1 MMCKSHTNAVLICMK
16 ELECV
21 WCASCDDELAIRID
35 LDGSIRHE
43 VLAEQICVDL
53 VCGLPCVDVVP
64 DDLVLI
70 HFDLKNA
77 HLEITDG
84 LAQLIGGC
92 IELDLDNA
100 MHVEIREDCI
110 LECRRDNLFL
120 CCDPKEHESLHPLL
134 EGALLVRLGW
144 DVALDLVI
152 AAHLARVFEI
162 TFSDNNE
169 VLLVAEEFTNFVTF
183 QDHASVK
190 SHRRLAFAARIAV
203 APLNNDH
210 ISPRVRI
217 LVPCHHMHTIH
228 VCDDSREYGA
238 YVMRDNYSSL
248 IRAISGGIGRL
259 LG

>member
-1 MMCKSHTNAVLICMK
+1 MCVCVKVPILLMHFICMK

-21 WCASCDDELAIRID
+21 WCASCDDELAIGID

-43 VLAEQICVDL
+43 VFAEQICVDL

-84 LAQLIGGC
+84 LAQLVGDC
-92 IELDLDNA
+92 IELDLNNA
-100 MHVEIREDCI
+100 MHAEIRKDSI

-169 VLLVAEEFTNFVTF
+169 VHWSRKNSRTSSLFRTMLPSKVIVDLPSQRGSLSRHSTMTIFPLGFVSLF
-183 QDHASVK
+183 HA
-190 SHRRLAFAARIAV
+190 
-203 APLNNDH
+203 
-210 ISPRVRI
+210 
-217 LVPCHHMHTIH
+217 TICTQSMF
-228 VCDDSREYGA
+228 CDDSR